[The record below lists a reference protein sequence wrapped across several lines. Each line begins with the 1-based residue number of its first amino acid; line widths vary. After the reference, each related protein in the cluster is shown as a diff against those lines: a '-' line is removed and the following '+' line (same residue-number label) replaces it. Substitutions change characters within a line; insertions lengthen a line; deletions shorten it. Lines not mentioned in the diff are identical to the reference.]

1 MHELTELIRADMV
14 PALCYL
20 RGGGLK
26 EITAVINN
34 MASSVTGMICDG
46 GNRGCVMKG
55 IAACAAAFESA
66 ELAMSGAAVEDIHGI
81 NGFTP
86 EETMRHMGQ
95 IASPGM
101 VMTERTIVGIQES
114 KAGKGSAS

>member
-1 MHELTELIRADMV
+1 MERGLTAAEGSS
-14 PALCYL
+14 
-20 RGGGLK
+20 GG
-26 EITAVINN
+26 
-34 MASSVTGMICDG
+34 
-46 GNRGCVMKG
+46 
-55 IAACAAAFESA
+55 
-66 ELAMSGAAVEDIHGI
+66 GAAVEDIHGI